1 MTDDR
6 KTALDALYPVAE
18 KQAARLRTRTGKSLD
33 ELSLDAVRENRI
45 EPGDL
50 AITPEALRLQAEVS
64 EVAGRPQL
72 GENLR
77 RGAEL
82 ADVPQETIFETY
94 ELLRP
99 GRARDRGELLALAER
114 YRQEFDAPAIA
125 ALIEEAAT
133 IYERRDLYRE
143 RF

>member
-1 MTDDR
+1 MTADR
-6 KTALDALYPVAE
+6 KALDTLYPVAE
-18 KQAARLRTRTGKSLD
+18 KQAARLRTRTGKALD
-33 ELSLDAVRENRI
+33 ELTLDAAREGRL

-50 AITPEALRLQAEVS
+50 AITPEALRLQAEVA
-64 EVAGRPQL
+64 EAAKRPQL

-82 ADVPQETIFETY
+82 AGVSQDTIFETY

-99 GRARDRGELLALAER
+99 GRARDKAELLALAER
-114 YRQEFDAPAIA
+114 YRKEYDAPATA
-125 ALIEEAAT
+125 ALIEETAAD
-133 IYERRDLYRE
+133 YERRDLYRK

>member
-1 MTDDR
+1 MTADR
-6 KTALDALYPVAE
+6 KALDTLYLVAE
-18 KQAARLRTRTGKSLD
+18 KQAARLRTRTGKALD
-33 ELSLDAVRENRI
+33 ELTLDAAREGRL

-50 AITPEALRLQAEVS
+50 AITPEALRLQAEVA
-64 EVAGRPQL
+64 EAAKRPQL

-82 ADVPQETIFETY
+82 AGVSQDTIFETY

-99 GRARDRGELLALAER
+99 GRARDKAELLALAER
-114 YRQEFDAPAIA
+114 YRKEYDAPATA
-125 ALIEEAAT
+125 ALIEEAAAV
-133 IYERRDLYRE
+133 YERRDLYRK